1 MRTRILVADE
11 LSMFRAGVAS
21 FLLRTR
27 EFDVYEVAD
36 LEEMKETA
44 ARVCPELALIDL
56 TLPPR
61 GGIHAVRWL
70 TGNFE
75 TDAIVWSFEPSS
87 ESVLGAIRA
96 GASGYLRKEISPR
109 GLVRSLRGALNGEAA
124 LSRDLSTLM
133 VDAMHRLDDHDRA
146 RQQFAVLSARE
157 REILAHVARGAGN
170 REIAEALTISE
181 FTVKRHVQNILE
193 KLDVSSRSTAAE
205 IYRSATATASI
216 SAVRQ

>member
-27 EFDVYEVAD
+27 EFDVHEAAD
-36 LEEMKETA
+36 LDEMKEVA
-44 ARVCPELALIDL
+44 ARYGPELALIDL

-61 GGIHAVRWL
+61 GGVAAVRWL
-70 TGNFE
+70 TTNFD
-75 TDAIVWSFEPSS
+75 TNAIVWSFEPSS
-87 ESVLGAIRA
+87 ESVLAAIRA

-109 GLVRSLRGALNGEAA
+109 GLVRSLRGVLNGEAA

-133 VDAMHRLDDHDRA
+133 VDAMHRLDDVDRA
-146 RQQFAVLSARE
+146 REQFSVLSTRE

-170 REIAEALTISE
+170 REIGEALTISE

-193 KLDVSSRSTAAE
+193 KLDVGSRFTAAE
-205 IYRSATATASI
+205 IYRAATATASL
-216 SAVRQ
+216 SAVPQ